1 MEIGLRKPAG
11 TGEKEQL
18 KLDSAASHMLEEC
31 RMVLP
36 GVQALFGFQL
46 MAVFA
51 NGFDQKLG
59 SGEQY
64 MHFAAMFLVAV
75 AAALA
80 MTPAAVHRQSEPT
93 AVTERFVWLS
103 SLLLLL
109 AMIALALG
117 LALDVYLIGR
127 AIFQATVLSVVF
139 AALLLGICAGLWL
152 GLPRSERRKTRS
164 G

>member
-1 MEIGLRKPAG
+1 MEMGLRRPAG
-11 TGEKEQL
+11 SGEKEQL
-18 KLDSAASHMLEEC
+18 KLDSAASHLLEEC

-46 MAVFA
+46 MAVFN
-51 NGFDQKLG
+51 NGFDEKLTAP
-59 SGEQY
+59 EQY
-64 MHFAAMFLVAV
+64 MHFVAMFLVAV

-80 MTPAAVHRQSEPT
+80 MTPAAVHRQSEPK
-93 AVTERFVWLS
+93 AVSERFVWLS

-117 LALDVYLIGR
+117 LAVDVYLIGR
-127 AIFQATVLSVVF
+127 AVFQATAPSLAF
-139 AALLLGICAGLWL
+139 AALLLAICAGLWL
-152 GLPRSERRKTRS
+152 ALPRSERRKTGS